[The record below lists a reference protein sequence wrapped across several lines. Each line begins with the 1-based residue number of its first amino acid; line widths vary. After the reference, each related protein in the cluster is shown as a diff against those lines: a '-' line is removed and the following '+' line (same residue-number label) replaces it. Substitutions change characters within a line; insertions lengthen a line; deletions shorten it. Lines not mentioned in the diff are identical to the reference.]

1 MSKSQ
6 TMKSAVLVQPRY
18 LVLQIAATKTKGAMG
33 LQMNRLRS
41 NISHT
46 HTLFVLN
53 EEKLSSEDQWHR
65 KSQWDKA
72 AWEKPLLVKKDR
84 TAGHWKA

>member
-1 MSKSQ
+1 
-6 TMKSAVLVQPRY
+6 
-18 LVLQIAATKTKGAMG
+18 
-33 LQMNRLRS
+33 MNRLRS